1 MSKSPT
7 LNATLR
13 TKLGTRYSARLRKE
27 GLVPAVVYGHKE
39 TPAHVTLNTLELAEA
54 LKSDA
59 HLFSLTIA
67 GASSPC
73 LVKDVQWDTFGR
85 SIIHVDLNR
94 VSLDEVITIKVDVV
108 LVGDCA
114 ALKNIGTSI
123 LRPTAS
129 INVSCK
135 AKDIPH
141 NVALDI
147 SSLAV
152 GHSLFAENL
161 TLPAGVKIADAAK
174 TVLATISV
182 GKDEV
187 VAAPAEGAAAA
198 ATPEVIKKGKEEEGK
213 EGAAKDGKAA
223 PAAAKPAAKK

>member
-1 MSKSPT
+1 MSKSPILT
-7 LNATLR
+7 ATVR

-39 TPAHVTLNTLELAEA
+39 APSHVTVNGLELADA

-59 HLFSLTIA
+59 HLFTLTIA
-67 GASSPC
+67 GATSPC

-85 SIIHVDLNR
+85 SIIHVDLAR
-94 VSLDEVITIKVDVV
+94 VSLDEVIAVKVDVV
-108 LVGDCA
+108 FVGDCA
-114 ALKNIGTSI
+114 ALKNVGTSI
-123 LRPTAS
+123 LRPTATV
-129 INVSCK
+129 NVSCK
-135 AKDIPH
+135 AKDIPSS
-141 NVALDI
+141 VALDI

-161 TLPAGVKIADAAK
+161 TLPAGVKLADAAK

-182 GKDEV
+182 GKDEE
-187 VAAPAEGAAAA
+187 VAAPAEGAAA

-213 EGAAKDGKAA
+213 DGAAK